1 MNNLIIIAGVV
12 VGFMLLRRSQGKIG
26 DGTTATL
33 GGRTITSTAAL
44 DGENG
49 NGGNGGRTRGTRRV
63 PTLIERISDRWG
75 AMAERVSSEG
85 GSVVPATLILAVIRQ
100 ESAGDPNA
108 VGSIG
113 EVGLMQMT
121 PAAWEDATGQLEPSA
136 DPLSNMMA
144 GATYL
149 MLCNVRMGYTRENPY
164 WLQAL
169 RAYNAGASAANRD
182 NFIGRAYAESVMSYR
197 RSFEEVV

>member
-1 MNNLIIIAGVV
+1 
-12 VGFMLLRRSQGKIG
+12 
-26 DGTTATL
+26 
-33 GGRTITSTAAL
+33 
-44 DGENG
+44 
-49 NGGNGGRTRGTRRV
+49 
-63 PTLIERISDRWG
+63 LIERISDRWG

-149 MLCNVRMGYTRENPY
+149 MLCNVWMGCTRDYPN

-169 RAYNAGASAANRD
+169 RAYNAGATRAEADSSA
-182 NFIGRAYAESVMSYR
+182 GRAYAESVMSYR
-197 RSFEEVV
+197 RSFEELV